1 MYASGLYSAG
11 RTRHGLTLLRGHYKI
26 PLQMTGLSHNHKRRI
41 LTSLQYADKQLDASL
56 HSLAP
61 SSQPLFSGY
70 IQDLSPARARYVECY
85 AEKIRRQMTRLL
97 EKCDIEVPSP
107 STSAMG
113 RVRTSLTSLDLTLED
128 IHPEK
133 LRGYGKIDPAAARE
147 LSWTLQ
153 ETRGLVSRL
162 LALLSQPS
170 AMDADGLD
178 PLENEPAMKTLFEHT
193 TRIITDRGLV
203 EFLPALNAILRTA
216 QTWRFEVAVL
226 GKSKSGKSSVINLLL
241 DTDLMPAG
249 VAPAAV
255 LPIRIDS
262 GLAPRLRVTFLD
274 HVEELPVER
283 IAEFATEAGNPANSK
298 RVVALEVLVAARRL
312 QEGLAFIETP
322 DIGPITG
329 GAPGFVAGY
338 LPDAD
343 LALVLVDAQS
353 SIGREDLNL
362 LRALSLARVRS
373 VVMISKCDLLSPQD
387 VERVQAQ
394 VRQTIAAELDF
405 TPEVIPIGSSRPL
418 TAALNAWFEK
428 AVSPLLAQSRADLS
442 EFVARQGRSLCK
454 SILVTLEI
462 EQSHTQAKAG
472 IPDRAEPILRRL
484 DESLDAFQHRWDHEI
499 DAMSGWEKAIL
510 DRAAADMT
518 ATRAPSD
525 QPGIAGGSSVAQ
537 AVMVAIASQCSLF
550 LQEFQ
555 ELRAQIQAG
564 MAELVRQTNAGGIP
578 VHELPK
584 PSALPLPLAAP
595 LHGISITTSG
605 SRHFR
610 KELDE
615 KVGARLRQILE
626 AIQPRFRYWFIA
638 TMGALRESFRMQ
650 TDPLRYR
657 NPAGSSSG
665 SDDRLAADID
675 FLRKQ

>member
-1 MYASGLYSAG
+1 M
-11 RTRHGLTLLRGHYKI
+11 TLLRGHYKI

-70 IQDLSPARARYVECY
+70 IQDLSPAQARYVECY

-216 QTWRFEVAVL
+216 RTWRFEVAVL

-249 VAPAAV
+249 AAPAAV

-283 IAEFATEAGNPANSK
+283 IAEFATESGNPANSK

-428 AVSPLLAQSRADLS
+428 AVSPLLAQSRADLF

-462 EQSHTQAKAG
+462 EQSHAQAKAG

-499 DAMSGWEKAIL
+499 DAMSGWDEGHP
-510 DRAAADMT
+510 R
-518 ATRAPSD
+518 
-525 QPGIAGGSSVAQ
+525 
-537 AVMVAIASQCSLF
+537 
-550 LQEFQ
+550 
-555 ELRAQIQAG
+555 
-564 MAELVRQTNAGGIP
+564 
-578 VHELPK
+578 
-584 PSALPLPLAAP
+584 
-595 LHGISITTSG
+595 SG
-605 SRHFR
+605 SRRSDGHTR
-610 KELDE
+610 SIRSTWNRR
-615 KVGARLRQILE
+615 RLLRCTSRDRGDSF
-626 AIQPRFRYWFIA
+626 AVQPLFAGIPGTPR
-638 TMGALRESFRMQ
+638 
-650 TDPLRYR
+650 TDSGR
-657 NPAGSSSG
+657 NG
-665 SDDRLAADID
+665 
-675 FLRKQ
+675 